1 MAEYEERYGA
11 IRKAIAA
18 SASGKN
24 MFLLDLYEYPR
35 LHFGFRDRM
44 HFDEYGF
51 FQMTKY
57 IVDAEVYR
65 RFIGVV
71 REYYESSSPD
81 TSRRANQASPRTT
94 R

>member
-24 MFLLDLYEYPR
+24 IFLLDLYEHPR
-35 LHFGFRDRM
+35 LQFGFRDRM

-51 FQMTKY
+51 FQLGKHV
-57 IVDAEVYR
+57 VDADGYR
-65 RFIGVV
+65 RFIGAV
-71 REYYESSSPD
+71 REYYESSSPGYV
-81 TSRRANQASPRTT
+81 RQADQAPRGPT